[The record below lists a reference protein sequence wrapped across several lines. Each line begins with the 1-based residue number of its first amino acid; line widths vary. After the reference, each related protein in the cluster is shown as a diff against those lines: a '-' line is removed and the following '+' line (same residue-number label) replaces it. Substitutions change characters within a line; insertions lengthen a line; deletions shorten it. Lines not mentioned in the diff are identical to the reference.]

1 MANYALTGTP
11 GTGKTS
17 LKKHLNKKIISLS
30 EYYEQASEGKTD
42 NGEWIVDIEKL
53 DNILEDSDCNFFEGN
68 FSHKLDKIDKVIV
81 LRCDPQILEKRLESR
96 NYSKNKVRENLEAE
110 AIGLIYSEAIEIRD
124 RANVFQV
131 DNSTRKPQE
140 TANIIEKYINDNIKV
155 EEEIDYSEKILDW
168 Y

>member
-1 MANYALTGTP
+1 MVNYALTGTP

-53 DNILEDSDCNFFEGN
+53 DNILQDKDCKFFEGN

>member
-1 MANYALTGTP
+1 MVNYALTGTP

-110 AIGLIYSEAIEIRD
+110 AIGVIYSEAIEIQD
-124 RANVFQV
+124 KANVFQI

-140 TANIIEKYINDNIKV
+140 TASIIEKYINDNIKV

>member
-1 MANYALTGTP
+1 MVNYALTGTP

-30 EYYEQASEGKTD
+30 EYYEQASDGKTD

>member
-30 EYYEQASEGKTD
+30 EYYEQASDGKTD

>member
-1 MANYALTGTP
+1 MVNYALTGTP

-30 EYYEQASEGKTD
+30 EYYEQASEGKSD

-53 DNILEDSDCNFFEGN
+53 DNILQDKDCNFFEGN

>member
-124 RANVFQV
+124 RDNVFQV

>member
-110 AIGLIYSEAIEIRD
+110 AIGLIYSEAIEIID
-124 RANVFQV
+124 KTNVFQI

-140 TANIIEKYINDNIKV
+140 TAIIIEKYINDNIKV

>member
-1 MANYALTGTP
+1 MVNYALTGTP

-124 RANVFQV
+124 KANVFQV

>member
-53 DNILEDSDCNFFEGN
+53 DNIIEDSDCNFFEGN

-124 RANVFQV
+124 KANVFQV

>member
-30 EYYEQASEGKTD
+30 EYYEQASEGKSD

-53 DNILEDSDCNFFEGN
+53 DNILQDEDCNFFEGN